1 MSLDPLIPLPVRT
14 NNSDPWSPWLWPAE
28 GTGSWAGE
36 QKECCG
42 LWDSRGP
49 DKEDNWRPVGK
60 GKYSLRKRRR
70 DFSHSFVTMWANLF
84 HFFFKYHKFYS
95 RRDSSIFF
103 FNIPHRAQQTVSEHW
118 LIDMWILFSFSIVLI
133 WGFHSF
139 IYSTNIYWAH
149 TLCQVWF

>member
-42 LWDSRGP
+42 LWDSREIIG
-49 DKEDNWRPVGK
+49 DQLARESTACEK
-60 GKYSLRKRRR
+60 GGETSVILLLPCGLIC
-70 DFSHSFVTMWANLF
+70 FI
-84 HFFFKYHKFYS
+84 FFFKYHKFYS